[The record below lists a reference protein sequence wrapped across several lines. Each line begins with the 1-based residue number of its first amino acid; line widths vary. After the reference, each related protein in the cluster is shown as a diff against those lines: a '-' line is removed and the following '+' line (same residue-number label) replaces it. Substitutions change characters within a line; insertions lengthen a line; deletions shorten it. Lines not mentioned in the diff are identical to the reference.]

1 MTIASIDIG
10 TNTVL
15 LLLAE
20 INRENNSIV
29 PLKNLYAI
37 PRIGK
42 GVTKGLPISENKIE
56 ELFSILS
63 LYKKEID
70 FYNCEKV
77 ILTATAS
84 LRNASNSEI
93 IIKTVK
99 EKFCWEIEIISGK
112 DEAYLSYL
120 GATSENEKNLNNF
133 VIDIGGGSTELILGK
148 GKEIFDSHSFNFGVV
163 ILTEKFSQ
171 YKKDNNNIYIEIKNF
186 INKELNTYNFNYFNI
201 NEAIAIAGTPT
212 TIAAINCGLTEF
224 DEEKIEG
231 YFLTLKSIKNLIK
244 EISFLTTEE
253 IYSKYQSVVK
263 GREDVLLAGAI
274 ILETIMEKFILEKVK
289 VSTKGIRYGAIQNYI
304 NKFYK

>member
-15 LLLAE
+15 LLIAE
-20 INRENNSIV
+20 INRTNNSIK

-42 GVTKGLPISENKIE
+42 GVTKGLPISESKIE
-56 ELFSILS
+56 ELISTLS
-63 LYKKEID
+63 LYKNEIN

-84 LRNASNSEI
+84 LRNASNSEK
-93 IIKTVK
+93 IIKMVK
-99 EKFCWEIEIISGK
+99 EKFNWEIEIISGN
-112 DEAYLSYL
+112 DEAYFSYL
-120 GATSENEKNLNNF
+120 GATSENEQNLNNF
-133 VIDIGGGSTELILGK
+133 VIDIGGGSTELIFGK

-171 YKKDNNNIYIEIKNF
+171 NKNNNNIYFEIKNF
-186 INKELNTYNFNYFNI
+186 INDELNTYKFKYFNI

-231 YFLTLKSIKNLIK
+231 YFLSLKSIQKLIN
-244 EISFLTTEE
+244 EISILTPEE
-253 IYSKYQSVVK
+253 IYFKYKSVVK
-263 GREDVLLAGAI
+263 GREDVLLSGAI
-274 ILETIMEKFILEKVK
+274 ILETIMEKFSLNKVK

-304 NKFYK
+304 NNFYK